1 MVTVVLFFIP
11 RYYQKLYLPSM
22 KTILRFVLVGWLSG
36 HLLFSPAQA
45 QMQKLFNGKS
55 LEGWDTYLGPTY
67 DSLKKKF
74 DSLKTIGL
82 NADPKKVF
90 SVVEVDGQPAIR
102 ISGENFGG
110 ISTQKA
116 YSNYHLRLEFKWGKK
131 KWNPRKDKP
140 RDSGLLYHAVGKHG
154 ADFGFWMRSQEFQ
167 IEEGNCG
174 DYWGVAG
181 GSFEVTAKKNKDEF
195 IYDHNSPKL
204 VFNEK
209 SPNGRRCIK
218 QRNAEKPSGEWN
230 TVEIYC
236 IGDTAFH
243 MVNGVVVMIL
253 NHSSQL
259 TNGELV
265 PLYHGKI
272 QIQSEGAEVFYRN
285 IELESIKKFPTELLQ
300 LN

>member
-1 MVTVVLFFIP
+1 
-11 RYYQKLYLPSM
+11 M
-22 KTILRFVLVGWLSG
+22 KMILRVLIVGFVSG
-36 HLLFSPAQA
+36 SLLPAQTASA
-45 QMQKLFNGKS
+45 QKQKLFNGKD
-55 LEGWDTYLGPTY
+55 LEGWDTYLGPSY
-67 DSLKKKF
+67 DSLKKSF
-74 DSLKTIGL
+74 DTLKVIGL
-82 NADPKKVF
+82 NKDPRKVF
-90 SVVEVDGQPAIR
+90 SVVDVDGQPALR

-110 ISTQKA
+110 ISTQQA
-116 YSNYHLRLEFKWGKK
+116 YSNYHLKLEFKWGKK
-131 KWNPRKDKP
+131 KWPPRKDKP
-140 RDSGLLYHAVGKHG
+140 RDSGLLYHAAGKHG

-181 GSFEVTAKKNKDEF
+181 GSFEITAKKNKEGF
-195 IYDHNSPKL
+195 IFDHASPKL

-209 SPNGRRCIK
+209 SANGRWCIK

-243 MVNGVVVMIL
+243 LVNGVVVMIL

-259 TNGELV
+259 NNGELV
-265 PLYHGKI
+265 PLYDGKI
-272 QIQSEGAEVFYRN
+272 QLQSEGAEVFYRN
-285 IELESIKKFPTELLQ
+285 IELESIKKFPMELLQ